1 MVILSVVEASNARIK
16 TLPPGLVA
24 VFVGATNGVGETTLK
39 QFCKYAIRPRV
50 YFVGRSQEAGG
61 RIKQECEALS
71 PEGTIVFIQRETSL
85 MRKVDAICE
94 EIKSKEQTINLL
106 FLSVGTLQVDAK
118 TEEGLAYAAA
128 LTIYARNRL
137 ISALLPLLRRAQ
149 NLRRVVS
156 VYSATFEGRIHM
168 DDFQAARIGL
178 MAKQGHM
185 ASITTLAM
193 EGHHQAAPE
202 VSFVHNF
209 PGSVKSGID
218 RGSIGPLMRTLKTVF
233 ILLAPLVNIPLEEAG
248 DRHLFLCTSARYGAG
263 VDDEAAGV
271 TLTDG
276 SALARGTDGQNGSG
290 VYSIDAYGESAK
302 PKVEALLANMRQD
315 GMVKKVQAMIEADID
330 RALASSK
337 GII

>member
-1 MVILSVVEASNARIK
+1 MVALSVVEASNARIK
-16 TLPPGLVA
+16 TLPPGLFA

-61 RIKQECEALS
+61 RIKQEREALS
-71 PEGTIVFIQRETSL
+71 PEATFVFIQRETSL
-85 MRKVDAICE
+85 MRNVDAICE
-94 EIKSKEQTINLL
+94 EIKSKEETINLL
-106 FLSVGTLQVDAK
+106 FLSVGTLQVDATG
-118 TEEGLAYAAA
+118 TEPAPRSFCVLCYIRGK
-128 LTIYARNRL
+128 
-137 ISALLPLLRRAQ
+137 
-149 NLRRVVS
+149 
-156 VYSATFEGRIHM
+156 IHA

-178 MAKQGHM
+178 IAKQGHM
-185 ASITTLAM
+185 ASITTLAL

-248 DRHLFLCTSARYGAG
+248 ERHLFLCTSARYGAG

-271 TLTDG
+271 ALTDG
-276 SALARGTDGQNGSG
+276 SALARGTNGQNGSG

-315 GMVKKVQAMIEADID
+315 GMVKRVQHMIEEDID

-337 GII
+337 GAL